1 MHSASSWQGHRL
13 GIGPFYM
20 WLPLSPKPSAHKP
33 KRQPETAQMGAEG
46 AQLQRADSWDEMEG
60 PGAGVLLGIPKEC
73 HNQSWCQ
80 GALQVAT
87 SISLGSRQG
96 KIPTNSH
103 DRTL

>member
-33 KRQPETAQMGAEG
+33 RAHSKIPKRQPETAQMGAEG

-60 PGAGVLLGIPKEC
+60 PESFLGYPK
-73 HNQSWCQ
+73 S
-80 GALQVAT
+80 AI
-87 SISLGSRQG
+87 ISLGVRG
-96 KIPTNSH
+96 LY
-103 DRTL
+103 R